1 MVLLYGI
8 LVRNKKAEL
17 MQDRKSIRQG
27 KYGGKEKSRARCSRV
42 THFVSSR
49 GGRQGSGGGLLLYSK
64 GREVKKR
71 ALTLVFMYAS
81 FYVYLASSPS
91 DTTLQDTF

>member
-49 GGRQGSGGGLLLYSK
+49 GGRQGSGGGLLLHSK
-64 GREVKKR
+64 GREVKKTG
-71 ALTLVFMYAS
+71 ADPS